1 MFKTRLI
8 VWGQVL
14 LVRIGL
20 GVFGILLMFTLSVII
35 PLAILLAAL
44 IPSDWCETC
53 FRLGDPNSREGD
65 GS

>member
-1 MFKTRLI
+1 MFKTRLM

-20 GVFGILLMFTLSVII
+20 GVLGFLLILTLTVVI
-35 PLAILLAAL
+35 PFAILLAAL